1 MFAIMP
7 QVAAELN
14 PSFWIRY
21 WKTCVLLDEEAAWA
35 AVPGIKTASRINMEK
50 NKLIVF
56 FMRITS
62 LRFFAEERSRPA
74 AENKEKSAG
83 EHHLKREVNA
93 LHSSQRRLL

>member
-1 MFAIMP
+1 
-7 QVAAELN
+7 
-14 PSFWIRY
+14 
-21 WKTCVLLDEEAAWA
+21 
-35 AVPGIKTASRINMEK
+35 MEK
-50 NKLIVF
+50 NKVTVF

-74 AENKEKSAG
+74 AENKEESAG